1 MATEIS
7 VDNQQIEE
15 ATMHGPPS
23 CKRVKVDAVLDSC
36 TGCESEKASETA
48 PEVCNSELPKE
59 TVEKT
64 QGEKD
69 DMESS
74 DVEGE
79 KESPDAESS
88 DVKETEAPETK
99 PVVECAAE

>member
-59 TVEKT
+59 TVEET
-64 QGEKD
+64 Q
-69 DMESS
+69 
-74 DVEGE
+74 GE